1 MNSLLRISAILLL
14 LFNGIGALYGG
25 WSLISHPDGSGMGM
39 PLSMLQHSP
48 FHDYYIP
55 GWILLICNG
64 LFSISILA
72 LLITGDDRYKRLLVL
87 QGIILLGWLLV
98 QVVMIQTFVML
109 QLVCALAGIGMILTG
124 VLSLHMKQRKLVV

>member
-1 MNSLLRISAILLL
+1 MNNLLRISAILLL

-48 FHDYYIP
+48 FQDYYIP

-64 LFSISILA
+64 LFSMSILA
-72 LLITGDDRYKRLLVL
+72 LLLTGDDRYNRLLVL

-98 QVVMIQTFVML
+98 QVIMIQTFVML
-109 QLVCALAGIGMILTG
+109 QLICAIVGCCMILTG
-124 VLSLHMKQRKLVV
+124 WLSSRMKQRKLVV